1 MKHKDLARLGR
12 VADHVLRTWLD
23 FPRSP
28 MANFTQ
34 DLRYSV
40 RSLRK
45 SPGFALTAI
54 LTLAL
59 GIGAVTA
66 IFSVV
71 NSVLLRP
78 FAFPDPGR
86 LVMLR
91 ETMLQ
96 LSPDPLPINPRHFL
110 NWQANAKTLSG
121 MAAFQNHA
129 VSLSS
134 GTDHPEIVNGL
145 GVASNF
151 FSVLG
156 VHPVLGRD
164 FLPAEGTKGRDNEVI
179 LSWDAW
185 QRYFHGDPGA
195 IGQSLRL
202 GGTPQTVVGVL
213 PRDFSL
219 PHLNELPGSASNGP
233 AKPYEVFGPLVY
245 GNEFTDLGDFNYMAI
260 GRLRVGAS
268 VQQAQA
274 ELVAIQTG
282 FNQERHLPVSPS
294 VVVIPLLTEVA
305 GHISAA
311 LWLLL
316 AAVGAVLLIGCVN
329 LANLQLARAVSRER
343 EFAIRAALGAGRD
356 RLLWSALSDSLVL
369 AVAGGSLGTLLS
381 FVGVRAFVAA
391 APRNL
396 PRLAGIHV
404 SWPVLV
410 AAAALSIVTALLFG
424 VLPALRSM
432 HVDPQSAM
440 QTSTQRVSASRESR
454 STRQLLVAA
463 EVACTVALLIV
474 TGLLARSFSTLLS
487 QNRDF
492 DASHVTL
499 ASVYLY
505 APHYGDQDPKSQAVR
520 AAFMD
525 RAITDLGNIPGVQS
539 VASTSEQPMAGAT
552 WIDEVIRPDHPLP
565 DGQNPDANIRWISP
579 GYASTLHIPV
589 LAGRDF
595 TADEKNHVT
604 NALISQKAAHRIWPG
619 ENPIGKKFK
628 LGDVATY
635 TVVGVLADARINDL
649 KHVANM
655 IYLPYWESPWWRP
668 NFLIRSSQPSSAL
681 AGAIQHTIWN
691 IDPEVAIPLL
701 SSMDKQVS
709 ASVATERFQT
719 LMLTSF
725 GCAALLLALLGIYG
739 VLAYSVSLRQQEFG
753 IRIALGCG
761 KSALMGFVA
770 RQAMGPVIA
779 GIIAGLALAFAAS
792 RYVHSML
799 YETSAADPLAIA
811 GSVTLLLAAALVASL
826 LPARRAAQVD
836 PAQVLRNE

>member
-1 MKHKDLARLGR
+1 
-12 VADHVLRTWLD
+12 
-23 FPRSP
+23 

-91 ETMLQ
+91 ESLPQ
-96 LSPDPLPINPRHFL
+96 LSPDPLPVNPKHFL

-121 MAAFQNHA
+121 MALFQNHA
-129 VSLSS
+129 VSLSV
-134 GTDHPEIVNGL
+134 GTNHPEIVNGL

-156 VHPVLGRD
+156 VHPMLGRD
-164 FLPAEGTKGRDNEVI
+164 FLPAETTKGRDNEII

-195 IGQSLRL
+195 IGQTLRL

-219 PHLNELPGSASNGP
+219 PHLNELPGSTPNGP
-233 AKPYEVFGPLVY
+233 ALPYEVFGPLVY

-268 VQQAQA
+268 EQQAQA
-274 ELVAIQTG
+274 ELVAIQSG
-282 FNQERHLPVSPS
+282 FNQARHLPVSPS
-294 VVVIPLLTEVA
+294 VVVIPLLSEVA
-305 GHISAA
+305 GHVSTA

-316 AAVGAVLLIGCVN
+316 AAVGAVLLIGCAN

-356 RLLWSALSDSLVL
+356 RLLWSALADSLVL
-369 AVAGGSLGTLLS
+369 AAVGGSLGILLS
-381 FVGVRAFVAA
+381 FAGVRAFVAA
-391 APRNL
+391 APQNL
-396 PRLAGIHV
+396 PRVGGIEV
-404 SWPVLV
+404 SWPVL
-410 AAAALSIVTALLFG
+410 AGAAALSMFTALLFG

-432 HVDPQSAM
+432 RVDPQSAM

-454 STRQLLVAA
+454 STRQVLVAA

-474 TGLLARSFSTLLS
+474 TGLLVRSFSTLLT

-492 DASHVTL
+492 DSSHLTL
-499 ASVYLY
+499 ASVFLY
-505 APHYGDQDPKSQAVR
+505 APQYGDQSPKSQAVR

-525 RAITDLGNIPGVQS
+525 RAIADLGHIPGVQS

-552 WIDEVIRPDHPLP
+552 WIDEVVRPDHPLP

-579 GYASTLHIPV
+579 GYASTLRIPV

-595 TADEKNHVT
+595 TPDEKNHVT
-604 NALISQKAAHRIWPG
+604 NALISQQAARTLWPG

-628 LGDVATY
+628 LGDVTTY

-655 IYLPYWESPWWRP
+655 VYLPYWENPWWRV
-668 NFLIRSSQPSSAL
+668 NFLLRSSQSSSAL
-681 AGAIQHTIWN
+681 ASSIQRAIWN
-691 IDPEVAIPLL
+691 IDPQVAIPTLT
-701 SSMDKQVS
+701 SMDEQVS

-719 LMLTSF
+719 LLLTSF
-725 GCAALLLALLGIYG
+725 GGAALLLALLGIYG

-753 IRIALGCG
+753 IRIALGCE
-761 KSALMGFVA
+761 KTALIGFVA
-770 RQAMGPVIA
+770 RQAMVPVLA
-779 GIIAGLALAFAAS
+779 GIAAGLVLAFVAS
-792 RYVHSML
+792 RWVHSML
-799 YETSAADPLAIA
+799 YETSAADPVAIT
-811 GSVTLLLAAALVASL
+811 GSIALLLATALLASL